1 MKVLFYFIKR
11 NTKLYFK
18 DRGLFFSSLITPLIL
33 LILYSTFLRNIFL
46 DNITGSIQSMPFK
59 IDAKLLSGIA
69 DGQIVASILSVS
81 SVTVSFFCS
90 MRMVKDKSNET
101 EKDLL
106 VSPINPSLIQIGY
119 FLSAL
124 LSVFLVFFFSSLLC
138 LIYLSFTGFY
148 LSVTDV
154 FLILLDVFSLCVFG
168 TLLSSLSYSF
178 LRSDSQA
185 GAVSTI
191 ISCAYG
197 FLSGAYMP
205 IHGFSSWLRNS
216 LMFLPSTYGTN
227 IIKNH
232 ALRGVFARLKEAGL
246 KEEAIA
252 GLKDSFDLNLYLFE
266 NRIDEKTAYTVFY
279 LSILL
284 LFLLYFLL
292 HIFRT
297 RATRNTS
304 QKQKS
309 AM

>member
-1 MKVLFYFIKR
+1 MKTLFYFIRR

-33 LILYSTFLRNIFL
+33 LILYTAFLRNIFL
-46 DNITGSIQSMPFK
+46 DNITSSIQSLAFD
-59 IDAKLLSGIA
+59 IDEKLLSGIA

-90 MRMVKDKSNET
+90 MRMVKDRSDHT
-101 EKDLL
+101 EKDIC
-106 VSPINPSLIQIGY
+106 VSPINPTLIQIGY

-124 LSVFLVFFFSSLLC
+124 LSVFLVLFISTLFCF
-138 LIYLSFTGFY
+138 IYLFITGFY
-148 LSVTDV
+148 ISIQDV

-168 TLLSSLSYSF
+168 TLMATLCYSF

-185 GAVSTI
+185 GAISTI

-197 FLSGAYMP
+197 FLAGAYMP
-205 IHGFSSWLRNS
+205 IHSFSSWLRNS

-232 ALRGVFARLKEAGL
+232 VLRGVFSKIEESGL
-246 KEEAIA
+246 PEEAIR
-252 GLKDSFDLNLYLFE
+252 GFRDSFDLNLYLFE
-266 NRIDEKTAYTVFY
+266 NRIDEKTVCMIFY

-284 LFLLYFLL
+284 LFLLYVFI
-292 HIFRT
+292 HIMKSL
-297 RATRNTS
+297 RAGKN
-304 QKQKS
+304 KDK
-309 AM
+309 